1 MIARLSQLR
10 KFLVSLD
17 IDQNNASEIF
27 ALRGNTL
34 SEISE
39 KLLNYTFTEF
49 DGSSPIDNISYKL
62 NLGELLVDDISA
74 TFTAGSS
81 KGYIPIR

>member
-49 DGSSPIDNISYKL
+49 DGSSPIDNI
-62 NLGELLVDDISA
+62 LGELLVHDISA
-74 TFTAGSS
+74 TFTAGST